1 MFAIEHSIRLLVN
14 YESRHRDE
22 HLFAHS
28 SSVLKGHPFDTV
40 VCACH
45 DYAIE
50 IGHVARKPGI
60 DSEYSFVRIRFEAA
74 ELWLGKRETREK
86 LEERRPTSACLVN
99 CKDTFGVSNILSNGV
114 RLNM

>member
-1 MFAIEHSIRLLVN
+1 M
-14 YESRHRDE
+14 
-22 HLFAHS
+22 S

-50 IGHVARKPGI
+50 IGHVATELGI

-74 ELWLGKRETREK
+74 ELSRKGKETDSCVSGELQRH
-86 LEERRPTSACLVN
+86 
-99 CKDTFGVSNILSNGV
+99 FGNEFRIF
-114 RLNM
+114 

>member
-1 MFAIEHSIRLLVN
+1 M
-14 YESRHRDE
+14 
-22 HLFAHS
+22 S

-50 IGHVARKPGI
+50 IGHVARELGI

-74 ELWLGKRETREK
+74 ELWL
-86 LEERRPTSACLVN
+86 EERRPTPACLVN
-99 CKDTFGVSNILSNGV
+99 CKDTFGTSFEYFE
-114 RLNM
+114 